1 MRKNNSYIIFL
12 GGGRGPVEGEG
23 GGGGSSS
30 SSSDQNRLRNA
41 GNSTNL
47 VRVPKNGKKG
57 SNQQYFLNSR
67 E

>member
-12 GGGRGPVEGEG
+12 GGGGPVEGEG

-30 SSSDQNRLRNA
+30 SSSDQNRPWNA

-47 VRVPKNGKKG
+47 ARVPKNGKKG
-57 SNQQYFLNSR
+57 SNQQYFFNSW